1 MVEFAFGVG
10 FLGVSLGD
18 LEVVSVAC
26 VQEYGSFG
34 WFSPGVSL
42 GEAEGLGVEFYGC
55 VQVSDSHGE
64 VVESASFD
72 LLVCSGHVLLLV
84 WFVVLG
90 CGGGIRGLGVAGARG
105 IDYKQHSE
113 QSIILMSLR
122 PDVPYSFLHFTFRA
136 HTRTNRFSFS

>member
-55 VQVSDSHGE
+55 VQVADSHGE

-90 CGGGIRGLGVAGARG
+90 CGGGIRGLGVAGAP
-105 IDYKQHSE
+105 H
-113 QSIILMSLR
+113 
-122 PDVPYSFLHFTFRA
+122 V
-136 HTRTNRFSFS
+136 